1 MKEFAE
7 LGAGFKIAMRDLEIR
22 GAGNLLGAE
31 QHGHIASVGFE
42 MYSKLLDEA
51 IEERRTGK
59 PPEEKLEPVVD
70 IEAEAYLDGEYISDP
85 MHKIEIYQRI
95 AAIRK
100 NAEIQELL
108 DELIDRFGEPTPVVL
123 RLLEVARI
131 RNYARELG
139 IRSVVEKPMFLE
151 ISFVEEPTLDP
162 DGLLKL
168 LGLFGRNAKMLP
180 PPQQM
185 LRIRLAAQYKKN
197 IANFITRLLMLLKGE
212 QDAFSAKGAAKKG
225 SAREKGGGRR

>member
-1 MKEFAE
+1 
-7 LGAGFKIAMRDLEIR
+7 
-22 GAGNLLGAE
+22 
-31 QHGHIASVGFE
+31 
-42 MYSKLLDEA
+42 
-51 IEERRTGK
+51 
-59 PPEEKLEPVVD
+59 
-70 IEAEAYLDGEYISDP
+70 
-85 MHKIEIYQRI
+85 
-95 AAIRK
+95 
-100 NAEIQELL
+100 
-108 DELIDRFGEPTPVVL
+108 
-123 RLLEVARI
+123 
-131 RNYARELG
+131 
-139 IRSVVEKPMFLE
+139 MFLE
-151 ISFVEEPTLDP
+151 ISFVEKPTLDP